1 MIRVVI
7 KVKPGASR
15 DEISTDAEGNLSV
28 RIRAKPIEGEANDYL
43 VKYLAAEFDISRGK
57 IQLEKGATSRV
68 KRIAIDISQQEFDNF
83 LKKYKKG

>member
-7 KVKPGASR
+7 NVKPGASR
-15 DEISTDAEGNLSV
+15 DEISIDAEGNLLV

-43 VKYLAAEFDISRGK
+43 VKYLAKELDLSRGK

-68 KRIAIDISQQEFDNF
+68 KRIAIDITQEKFDN
-83 LKKYKKG
+83 LLQKYKKG

>member
-7 KVKPGASR
+7 NVKPGASR
-15 DEISTDAEGNLSV
+15 DEISTDAEGNLLV
-28 RIRAKPIEGEANDYL
+28 RIKAKPIEGEANDYL
-43 VKYLAAEFDISRGK
+43 VKYLADEFDISRSK

-68 KRIAIDISQQEFDNF
+68 KRIAIDITQEEFDKL